1 MKQGTRWMG
10 VLAAVLAAALLFP
23 GTVAAGGTTS
33 GLTGLVEVKTA
44 DVLPPESLRLSL
56 YYNSRSTAF
65 QPSVAFGIL
74 PGLEVAV
81 NGSTGGRNGDGE
93 MGLGAKIGVLAETNE
108 LPGFALGFTWGGVDS
123 PSFFGTLSKRLGS
136 LWRLHG
142 GLSTVDNNPFFIGL
156 SGLLNPVQTGGGFP
170 PTTLIIEADGDL
182 RVGARFN
189 LSAGFDATLAIRDL
203 RSFQVGMSYQTSF

>member
-1 MKQGTRWMG
+1 LRQGARWMG
-10 VLAAVLAAALLFP
+10 ILAALLAAAFLVTSP
-23 GTVAAGGTTS
+23 VAAGGTTS

-44 DVLPPESLRLSL
+44 DVLPPESLRFSL
-56 YYNSRSTAF
+56 YYDSHSAAF
-65 QPSVAFGIL
+65 QPAVAFGIL

-81 NGSTGGRNGDGE
+81 NGSSGGPDGDGE
-93 MGLGAKIGVLAETNE
+93 MGLAAKIGVLAETSD
-108 LPGFALGFTWGGVDS
+108 LPGLALGFTWGGGDT

-142 GLSTVDNNPFFIGL
+142 GLTTVEGNPFFIGL

-170 PTTLIIEADGDL
+170 PTTLIIEADRDL

-189 LSAGFDATLAIRDL
+189 LAAGLDATVAIRDL
-203 RSFQVGMSYQTSF
+203 NSFQMGVGYQTSF